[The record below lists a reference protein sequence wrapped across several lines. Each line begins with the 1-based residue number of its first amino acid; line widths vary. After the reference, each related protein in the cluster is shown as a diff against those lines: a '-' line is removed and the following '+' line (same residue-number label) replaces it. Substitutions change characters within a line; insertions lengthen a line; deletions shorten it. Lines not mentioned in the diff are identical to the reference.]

1 MRKTAADRIK
11 EIVMGWRGQDN
22 RDLANERDC
31 KRNPLQL
38 GLFVF
43 AVVAF
48 FVLWVAASIR

>member
-1 MRKTAADRIK
+1 
-11 EIVMGWRGQDN
+11 MGWRGQDN
-22 RDLANERDC
+22 RDLANERDS

-48 FVLWVAASIR
+48 FVLWVAASMR